1 VAVKRVPGTLIQVVL
16 IALLVAIPVHASAQG
31 APTVTLEA
39 SDKQFNFGKTTT
51 LSGETMPA
59 TAGQEIHIVDEDGSR
74 VATTQTNN
82 SGRFSV
88 KLTPRSNVTVRAE
101 WAGTFS
107 DAVPLKVRPILKVNL
122 GTVRL
127 FDRAGAWGHIA
138 PANVPGKVTL
148 QLRKWGKVLK
158 TTQAKVNSSGWFKKK
173 FYVEKPGGFKVT
185 AVYRDGDHLP
195 ATAGSKVKE
204 TPMPNLSSGSN
215 SPYVK
220 LLEQRLRKLKY
231 KVPKPNNSFDYRT
244 SDNVIAFNKV
254 QGRSRV
260 GYVND
265 STWRALASPKTP
277 KPKFSWP
284 KYHIEV
290 DQSKQVL
297 YRVKNNEVITIM
309 HVSTGAGG
317 TPTRDGT
324 FNFDS
329 KLAGYSRKRLYYPS
343 FFDGARAIH
352 GWPEVPTYNAS
363 HGCVR
368 VPMWQA
374 TWIFSKIEIGQLI
387 RVYH

>member
-1 VAVKRVPGTLIQVVL
+1 MKRVPGTLFVAVL
-16 IALLVAIPVHASAQG
+16 IALLVAIPMPAMAQG
-31 APTVTLEA
+31 VPTVTLEA
-39 SDKQFNFGKTTT
+39 SDTRFNFGKTTT
-51 LSGETMPA
+51 LSGEVTPA
-59 TAGQEIHIVDEDGSR
+59 SSDQEIHIVDEDGSTI
-74 VATTQTNN
+74 ASTQTND

-101 WAGTFS
+101 WSGTFS
-107 DAVPLKVRPILKVNL
+107 DAVPLKVRPVMKVAL
-122 GTVRL
+122 GSVRL
-127 FDRAGAWGHIA
+127 FDRAAVWGHIS

-148 QLRKWGKVLK
+148 QLRKWGKLVK
-158 TTQAKVNSSGWFKKK
+158 TAQARVSSSGWFKKK
-173 FYVEKPGGFKVT
+173 FYIDEPGGFKVT
-185 AVYRDGDHLP
+185 ARYRHGDHLP
-195 ATAGSKVKE
+195 ASAGSKVRE
-204 TPMPNLSSGSN
+204 TPLPNLSSGSN
-215 SPYVK
+215 SIYVK
-220 LLEQRLRKLKY
+220 LLEQRLRKLNY
-231 KVPKPNNSFDYRT
+231 KVPKPNNHFDYRT

-265 STWRALASPKTP
+265 ATWRALARPKVP
-277 KPKFSWP
+277 EPKFSWP

-309 HVSTGAGG
+309 HVSTGASS

-374 TWIFSKIEIGQLI
+374 TWIFSKIEIGDLI